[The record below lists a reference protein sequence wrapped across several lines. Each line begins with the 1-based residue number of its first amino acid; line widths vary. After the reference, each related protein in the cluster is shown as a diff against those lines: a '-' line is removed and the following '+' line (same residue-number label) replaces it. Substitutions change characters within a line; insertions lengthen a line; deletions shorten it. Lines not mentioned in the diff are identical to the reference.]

1 MSWFVSSL
9 GSSRMGPGYKLYSG
23 INWQKVVLL
32 SIILNPKAWWKQLWD
47 INRKTWAVFHFSLAL
62 SKSLV

>member
-1 MSWFVSSL
+1 
-9 GSSRMGPGYKLYSG
+9 MGPGYKLYSG

-47 INRKTWAVFHFSLAL
+47 LNRKVCIVLHFPFAL
-62 SKSLV
+62 SKPLV